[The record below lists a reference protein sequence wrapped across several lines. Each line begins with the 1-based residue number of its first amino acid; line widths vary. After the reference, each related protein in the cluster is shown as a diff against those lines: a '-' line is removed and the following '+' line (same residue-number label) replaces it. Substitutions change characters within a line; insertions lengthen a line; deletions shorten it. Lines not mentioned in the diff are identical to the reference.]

1 MKLLSPMIVRTTTST
16 TATSTIHHHF
26 FFVRGDGDG
35 DGDGDDDNVR
45 DGDKRQVTDVK
56 RGLDE
61 RASPESP

>member
-26 FFVRGDGDG
+26 FFLFRG

-45 DGDKRQVTDVK
+45 DGDKRQVGRK